1 MELERLD
8 DYQSWRIRCGGQQL
22 IVDPWLVDDIE
33 VGLGGH
39 ARGRLLHR
47 QHLSPV
53 ALRPSEIRPTDI
65 IVLTSSLPGH
75 AHRPTL
81 RAIDRSVRIAG
92 AAPAI
97 RIARELGFRSTIAL
111 APGQRIVLDGRA
123 AMTGIRPRFPYGLGS
138 LGVLFES
145 LDDGVRVYLQPH
157 LAPER
162 HPALEPSVD
171 VVIATIERFRLGGV
185 PLSMDVDECVDLAR
199 RLKARWVLATGTAP
213 GRAAGWLPEHLL
225 RFDGGAD
232 AFESLARL
240 HLGEGRGRN
249 LPPGE
254 TLSIP
259 PRRRR
264 PAA

>member
-33 VGLGGH
+33 VAAGGR
-39 ARGRLLHR
+39 AQRRWLHR
-47 QHLSPV
+47 QHRSPV
-53 ALRPSEIRPTDI
+53 ALRPSEIDRRDI
-65 IVLTSSLPGH
+65 IVLTSALPDH

-81 RAIDRSVRIAG
+81 RAIDRSVRVVGAG
-92 AAPAI
+92 AAV
-97 RIARELGFRSTIAL
+97 RVARELGFRSTIAL

-123 AMTGIRPRFPYGLGS
+123 ALTGIRPRFPYGVGS
-138 LGVLFES
+138 LGLLLES
-145 LDDGVRVYLQPH
+145 LDDGVRVYLEPH
-157 LAPER
+157 LAPQR

-171 VVIATIERFRLGGV
+171 VVIATIERVRLGGV
-185 PLSMDVDECVDLAR
+185 PLAMDVDECIGLAR

-213 GRAAGWLPEHLL
+213 ERAAGWLPERLL
-225 RFDGGAD
+225 RFEGGAD
-232 AFESLARL
+232 AFESLARM
-240 HLGEGRGRN
+240 HLGEGRGRI

-254 TLSIP
+254 VLRI

-264 PAA
+264 RGAA